1 MGIGN
6 WLLETKVRRESPPYR
21 SGNQNLLIS
30 LYELQ
35 SAPLLHSTPSGDDF
49 LPSTF
54 PGLSIA
60 ALGSSRLPEYYYWPY
75 YRLLV
80 VPEGPRLLRLTCR

>member
-1 MGIGN
+1 MEYGKWERRYAEMGP
-6 WLLETKVRRESPPYR
+6 SYR
-21 SGNQNLLIS
+21 SGNQDLLIS

-49 LPSTF
+49 FPSTI
-54 PGLSIA
+54 PGLSIT
-60 ALGSSRLPEYYYWPY
+60 ALGSFRLPEYYYWPY

-80 VPEGPRLLRLTCR
+80 FPEGPRLLRLTYR